1 MHQTAFYILALLT
14 IAGALGAMNF
24 KRLVHCALS
33 LVVCFAGLAGLY
45 LNLNAQFAGLVQI
58 LVYVGAVAILIVFAM
73 LLTRNAEDAPQ
84 NAESTDWYLGL
95 GVATMVFLILA
106 VAAQSSQLGG
116 TEARQP
122 ADPTVKAIGKS
133 LMTTYVLPLEA
144 IALLLTSALIGA
156 VVIAK
161 GPEERGKR

>member
-1 MHQTAFYILALLT
+1 MQSAFYILALLT

-24 KRLVHCALS
+24 KRLVHCVLS

-45 LNLNAQFAGLVQI
+45 LNLNAQFAGLVQL
-58 LVYVGAVAILIVFAM
+58 LVYVGAVAILVVFAM

-84 NAESTDWYLGL
+84 NAGSTDWYLGL
-95 GVATMVFLILA
+95 GVASMVFLILA
-106 VAAQSSQLGG
+106 FAVQGSELGAAETGKLS
-116 TEARQP
+116 
-122 ADPTVKAIGKS
+122 DPSVKAIGKS

-144 IALLLTSALIGA
+144 MALLLTSALIGA

-161 GPEERGKR
+161 GPEEGGKP